1 MRHIFCPKKDPL
13 MKKLIQLALLAAF
26 VTTTAHAADKAK
38 LDERIEAAHEVL
50 HELMATPDR
59 GIPDSVAEH
68 ATCVAVI
75 PGFKKGAFIVGAE
88 YGQGVVTCRTGH
100 GWSAPAFIKLTGASF
115 GFQAGGESTSLVLVA
130 TTHDGAQRLL
140 HDKIKLGGDIGV
152 AAGPVGRDSQA
163 ATTELLNAG
172 FLTYSRNKG
181 IFAGVDLNGD
191 VVNQNLDDTAEY
203 YGHDVSYEKILDGD
217 VHPRPSS
224 IHFMRTVNELFHA
237 EARDTK

>member
-1 MRHIFCPKKDPL
+1 
-13 MKKLIQLALLAAF
+13 MKKLIQLVLLTAF
-26 VTTTAHAADKAK
+26 VTTTAHATDKAK

-59 GIPDSVAEH
+59 GIPDSVAMH

-88 YGQGVVTCRTGH
+88 YGQGVVSCRTGH

-115 GFQAGGESTSLVLVA
+115 GFQAGGESTALVLVA
-130 TTHDGAQRLL
+130 VTPDGAQRLL
-140 HDKIKLGGDIGV
+140 HDKVKLGADIGV

-163 ATTELLNAG
+163 STTELANAG

-181 IFAGVDLNGD
+181 VFAGVDLNGD
-191 VVNQNLDDTAEY
+191 VVNQNLDDTADY
-203 YGHDVSYEKILDGD
+203 YGRDVPFQKILAGD
-217 VHPRPSS
+217 VPVHATSA
-224 IHFMRTVNELFHA
+224 HFVRTVNELFHA
-237 EARDTK
+237 EARGTK

>member
-1 MRHIFCPKKDPL
+1 
-13 MKKLIQLALLAAF
+13 MKKFLQIAVLAMFSSVA
-26 VTTTAHAADKAK
+26 AHAADKAK

-59 GIPDSVAEH
+59 GIPDSVAMH

-75 PGFKKGAFIVGAE
+75 PGFKKAAFVVGAE
-88 YGQGVVTCRTGH
+88 YGQGVVSCRTGH

-130 TTHDGAQRLL
+130 VTHDAAQRLL
-140 HDKIKLGGDIGV
+140 HDKVKLGVDAAV

-163 ATTELLNAG
+163 STTELANAG

-191 VVNQNLDDTAEY
+191 VVNQNGDDTAEY
-203 YGHDVSYEKILDGD
+203 YGHDIPYERVLGGG
-217 VHPRPSS
+217 VPTPPSA
-224 IHFMRTVNELFHA
+224 IHFVRTVSELFHA
-237 EARDTK
+237 EARGTK

>member
-1 MRHIFCPKKDPL
+1 
-13 MKKLIQLALLAAF
+13 MKKILHVLCASAVLSVSMSAF
-26 VTTTAHAADKAK
+26 AADKAK

-59 GIPDSVAEH
+59 GIPDSVAMH

-75 PGFKKGAFIVGAE
+75 PGFKKGAFLVGAE

-140 HDKIKLGGDIGV
+140 HDKVKLGADIAV

-163 ATTELLNAG
+163 STTELANAG

-181 IFAGVDLNGD
+181 VFAGVDLNGD
-191 VVNQNLDDTAEY
+191 VVNQNLDDTYEY
-203 YGHDVSYEKILDGD
+203 YGHDVSYEKILGGGVP
-217 VHPRPSS
+217 VHPSS
-224 IHFMRTVNELFHA
+224 IHFVRTVNELFHA
-237 EARDTK
+237 EARGTK